1 MHEKRKKSFDVNV
14 RTNKVENDEKEGDKR
29 RLSASNNKKN
39 SKRKWRNATKQNK
52 TVEICKLGGNVAA
65 TVATAWL

>member
-29 RLSASNNKKN
+29 RLSASNNKK
-39 SKRKWRNATKQNK
+39 KQ
-52 TVEICKLGGNVAA
+52 
-65 TVATAWL
+65 